1 MERSAGLN
9 LLGLDAKAPPDF
21 RGEVTSEC
29 AAGNRRAVAGVNLST
44 FALWDQT
51 PEMTALF
58 TLLPEAVD
66 TIEADSKQSILE
78 RLAGRFSEVYGL
90 DSTLVLERVEERE
103 KLGSTGFG
111 RGVAIPHA
119 RMPDLARP
127 VAVFL
132 RLKSPV
138 AFDSA
143 DGMPVH
149 LVFGLL
155 SPEQAGAAHLHALA
169 AISRMMR
176 DERMHEALEEAPNG
190 EALYALL
197 ANVIDRDAA

>member
-1 MERSAGLN
+1 
-9 LLGLDAKAPPDF
+9 
-21 RGEVTSEC
+21 
-29 AAGNRRAVAGVNLST
+29 
-44 FALWDQT
+44 
-51 PEMTALF
+51 MTALF
-58 TLLPEAVD
+58 TLMPEAVG
-66 TIEADSKQSILE
+66 TIAAETKQAILDQLAARFAD
-78 RLAGRFSEVYGL
+78 VYQL
-90 DSTLVLERVEERE
+90 DSTLVLERIEERE

-127 VAVFL
+127 AAVFL
-132 RLKSPV
+132 QLEAPV

-143 DGMPVH
+143 DGMPVN

-169 AISRMMR
+169 AISRLMR
-176 DERMHEALEEAPNG
+176 DERMHAALDEAPNA